1 MKNAQIENTDA
12 VQLIRACN
20 NPDCLIYADPPYLCE
35 TRKRKRIYRV
45 EMLTT
50 AAHIELLDA
59 LLAHEGPVIL
69 SGYDHQGLPRYVL
82 GHTQSGDWIN
92 VSRDLLRLI
101 IESASGGQL
110 RGQLIYTE
118 RYL

>member
-20 NPDCLIYADPPYLCE
+20 NPDCLIYADPPYLGE

-69 SGYDHQGLPRYVL
+69 SGYDHQLYN
-82 GHTQSGDWIN
+82 DK
-92 VSRDLLRLI
+92 
-101 IESASGGQL
+101 L
-110 RGQLIYTE
+110 RGWRKVIYAGRSNLGDARQEIFWMNFEGMQKSIFDGEGTP
-118 RYL
+118 